1 MTELINLNNEQKFTS
16 LYLVELINIYR
27 EEESKTGGIYKELL
41 HKNLLV
47 KIESEFEEEISELK
61 IQPTSYIDKSNR
73 QSKCYELTF
82 EQSLQILMSESKI
95 VRKGVIEVLKKQ
107 QETIKNLTPV
117 FKIPQTLKEALLFAA
132 EQQDVIE
139 KQEQLLLEQKP
150 KVEFYD
156 QVADTTRSFDMREVS
171 AMLKL
176 PYGRNKLFAELRTL
190 GILMN
195 DNLPYR
201 NHIDNGNFIVVET
214 NWLNPKTQNYIAE
227 KQTRVTQKGLNYL
240 QKKLK

>member
-82 EQSLQILMSESKI
+82 EQSLQILMSESKT
-95 VRKGVIEVLKKQ
+95 VRKGVIEVLKK
-107 QETIKNLTPV
+107 
-117 FKIPQTLKEALLFAA
+117 
-132 EQQDVIE
+132 
-139 KQEQLLLEQKP
+139 
-150 KVEFYD
+150 
-156 QVADTTRSFDMREVS
+156 TTR
-171 AMLKL
+171 
-176 PYGRNKLFAELRTL
+176 
-190 GILMN
+190 N
-195 DNLPYR
+195 D
-201 NHIDNGNFIVVET
+201 
-214 NWLNPKTQNYIAE
+214 
-227 KQTRVTQKGLNYL
+227 
-240 QKKLK
+240 